1 MSNSPII
8 DRIRK
13 LLELAKSSNE
23 HEAAAAA
30 ARAAD
35 LMRKHEID
43 QAVLAATQPGDATP
57 EEIIT
62 DGIGKEQGKSTSW
75 RVLIGQGVSA
85 ATGCRQWSEGG
96 RMKAMGTRSAVG
108 TWNYLCQYLAR
119 EVDRLADEAWDGPT
133 GHLARAAAGYNMS
146 TRSWKN
152 AFRVG
157 AASTIRLR
165 LIEQAKS
172 NAASRRTD
180 VATAAA
186 AVIDPTTGLPPSAT
200 QALAIIDRNAGR
212 VEEKYREFAKAAGI
226 RTVSMG
232 RVSSAGGYAAGREAG
247 ATVNLSGGGRG
258 LPAPAKVIR
267 G

>member
-1 MSNSPII
+1 MSTTII

-13 LLELAKSSNE
+13 LLELSKSTNE

-43 QAVLAATQPGDATP
+43 QAVLAASAPGETPP

-75 RVLIGQGVSA
+75 RVLIGQGVAA
-85 ATGCRQWSEGG
+85 ATGCRQWSAGG
-96 RMKAMGTRSAVG
+96 RMNAMGTQSAVG

-133 GHLARAAAGYNMS
+133 GHLARANGSYSVSA
-146 TRSWKN
+146 RSWKN

-157 AASTIRLR
+157 AAQVIRTR
-165 LIEQAKS
+165 LIEQARS
-172 NAASRRTD
+172 NAASRRAD
-180 VATAAA
+180 VTAAA
-186 AVIDPTTGLPPSAT
+186 AAAIDPTTGLPPSST
-200 QALAIIDRNAGR
+200 QALAIIDRDAAR
-212 VEEKYREFAKAAGI
+212 VTAEYEAMAKRERFVTRKIGQ
-226 RTVSMG
+226 
-232 RVSSAGGYAAGREAG
+232 VSSAGGYAAGREAG
-247 ATVNLSGGGRG
+247 ETVNLSGGGRG
-258 LPAPAKVIR
+258 LPAPAKAIR

>member
-1 MSNSPII
+1 MGNQII

-13 LLELAKSSNE
+13 LLELSKSTNE

-30 ARAAD
+30 ARATE

-43 QAVLAATQPGDATP
+43 QAVLAATAPGETPP

-75 RVLIGQGVSA
+75 RVLIGQGVAA
-85 ATGCRQWSEGG
+85 ATGCRQWSAGG
-96 RMKAMGTRSAVG
+96 RMNAMGTKSAVG

-119 EVDRLADEAWDGPT
+119 EVDRLAGERWSAPGSWET
-133 GHLARAAAGYNMS
+133 RACNTARG
-146 TRSWKN
+146 WKN

-157 AASTIRLR
+157 AAQVIRTR
-165 LIEQAKS
+165 LIEQARS
-172 NAASRRTD
+172 NAASKRTD
-180 VATAAA
+180 VNTAAA
-186 AVIDPTTGLPPSAT
+186 AVIDPATGLPPSAT
-200 QALAIIDRNAGR
+200 VALAIIDRDAAR
-212 VEEKYREFAKAAGI
+212 VAAEYEAMAKRERFVTRKIGQ
-226 RTVSMG
+226 
-232 RVSSAGGYAAGREAG
+232 VSSAGGYAAGRDAG

-258 LPAPAKVIR
+258 LPAPAKAIR